1 MVKLL
6 LENWRKYLNEI
17 TTIPP
22 ELKQGLR
29 NAITDS
35 EFWTYPHTEDEV
47 DAVGENE
54 LGTPASKTLMNAL
67 NGAAEN
73 LGSDLHFLL
82 TVDGTGRYN
91 LGPDDPHGNYP
102 NDWTM
107 QAQYRGP
114 EEGKHVVWL
123 ELQPLSQDFNIDD
136 LNPDELAAV
145 ISRKLNHELVHYE
158 QLKKQAESKGI
169 SDEEA
174 WEQMIA
180 DPRQYIDTGDR
191 GDYLT
196 RHIEVDAYAHQAAE
210 ELLAMYSADEA
221 LQLVKTRDP
230 GLKGVVRDYLNV
242 LGDNPD
248 EMKKFWSKLYT
259 QIERQNETLA

>member
-1 MVKLL
+1 MKLL
-6 LENWRKYLNEI
+6 LENWRQYLNEI

-22 ELKQGLR
+22 RLKQGLR
-29 NAITDS
+29 DAILDS

-54 LGTPASKTLMNAL
+54 LGTPAIAILMDAL
-67 NGAAEN
+67 NDAAEN

-82 TVDGTGRYN
+82 TVDGTGRYA

-114 EEGKHVVWL
+114 EKGKHVVWL
-123 ELQPLSQDFNIDD
+123 EFQPLSDDYNIDD

-145 ISRKLNHELVHYE
+145 ISRTINHELVHYE
-158 QLKKQAESKGI
+158 QLKKQGKSKGI
-169 SDEEA
+169 SDEKA
-174 WEQMIA
+174 WEEMIA
-180 DPRQYIDTGDR
+180 DPKQFSDSGER

-196 RHIEVDAYAHQAAE
+196 RHIEVDAHAHQAAE

-221 LQLVKTRDP
+221 LQLIKTRDP
-230 GLKGVVRDYLNV
+230 ELKGVVRDYLNV
-242 LGDNPD
+242 LSDNPS
-248 EMKKFWSKLYT
+248 ELKKFWSKLYT
-259 QIERQNETLA
+259 QIERQNEANA